1 MRYVLVFLIFVF
13 SMFAKPVIVVSIPMQ
28 KEFIESITN
37 DYEVV
42 SLING
47 GIDPHTFEPKIS
59 DMKLIGD
66 AVAYF
71 AIGIEFEEKYL
82 DKFKAQNKNLKIYN
96 NDKNIEKIYSNHN
109 HDGHD
114 HSQWNKHVWLSL
126 KNAKIIA
133 NNIYESLQDINSVNY
148 DSSYE
153 SLIEKIDSYDLKI
166 QNLLKDSKVKE
177 FVVFHPMLTYFARDY
192 GLIEISIEVDGKSP
206 RISEMMSVVDGI
218 KKNNIKFVFAQ
229 REFSTKSAELIAR
242 ESGAKLE
249 YFSPLDVPLC
259 ESLYK
264 FSEIIS
270 K

>member
-1 MRYVLVFLIFVF
+1 MRYMFVFLIFVF
-13 SMFAKPVIVVSIPMQ
+13 SVFAKPVIVVSIPMQ

-66 AVAYF
+66 ALAYF

-96 NDKNIEKIYSNHN
+96 NDKNIKKIHSHN
-109 HDGHD
+109 DGHD
-114 HSQWNKHVWLSL
+114 HGQWNTHVWLSL
-126 KNAKIIA
+126 KNSKIIA
-133 NNIYESLQDINSVNY
+133 KNIYESLQDVNKVNY

-206 RISEMMSVVDGI
+206 RISEMMSVVDRI

-249 YFSPLDVPLC
+249 YFSPLETPLC
-259 ESLYK
+259 ESLYN